1 MFGLIGRLTLSTT
14 CSRLATKSRP
24 LFTTNYTCAK
34 SFSNTNHF
42 NPNAAIRASL
52 FCRPAFL
59 NIIKSPQVFR
69 GSGTIAVRLASDT
82 KIAQKAIGFWLMG
95 CGAMVFV
102 AVVLGG
108 VTRLT
113 ESGLSMVTW
122 KLLGE
127 RMPTTEEEWMAEF
140 KKYQEYPE
148 FKIKNR
154 EITLSEFKRIW
165 HMEYG
170 HRMWG
175 RAIGVFFLIPATF
188 FWARGWLKPAMKKRL
203 LVFGGLIGAQ
213 GLMGWYMVKS
223 GLEDRFNDVNDVPRV
238 SQYRLAAH
246 LGLALFLYASFLYSA
261 LHHLLPAETMEF
273 WSFGQKLAKRQV
285 RQFRRLTYACKGMIF
300 LTALSGA
307 FVAGLDAG
315 LVYNSFP
322 KMGDDWIPSD
332 VLALSPPLSNFTEN
346 PTTVQLDHRI
356 LGTATLALVTAV
368 WFVSRRRQLPKRAHL
383 AANVL
388 CAMAWLQVGL
398 GITTLLTYV
407 PISMAA
413 CHQSGS
419 LLLLSS
425 AMWLAHE
432 LKRVPK

>member
-1 MFGLIGRLTLSTT
+1 MFALIGRLSLSTT
-14 CSRLATKSRP
+14 CNRLAMKSRP
-24 LFTTNYTCAK
+24 LITTNYTCIK
-34 SFSNTNHF
+34 WFSNTN
-42 NPNAAIRASL
+42 NIRNSFLKPSPFYRPSL
-52 FCRPAFL
+52 L
-59 NIIKSPQVFR
+59 NIIKNPGVFR
-69 GSGTIAVRLASDT
+69 GSGTVAVRLASDVPKT
-82 KIAQKAIGFWLMG
+82 GQKAVGIWLMG
-95 CGAMVFV
+95 CGAMVFI

-122 KLLGE
+122 KLFGE
-127 RMPTTEEEWMAEF
+127 RMPRTEEEWLTEF

-148 FKIKNR
+148 FKFKNK

-175 RAIGVFFLIPATF
+175 RAIGAFFLIPATF

-203 LVFGGLIGAQ
+203 LIFGGLIGAQ

-223 GLEDRFNDVNDVPRV
+223 GLEDRFQEPNDVPRV

-246 LGLALFLYASFLYSA
+246 LGLAFFLYASFLYSA
-261 LHHLLPAETMEF
+261 LHHLLPPETIEY
-273 WSFGQKLAKRQV
+273 GQKVAKQNA
-285 RQFRRLTYACKGMIF
+285 RQFRKLTYACKGMIF
-300 LTALSGA
+300 WTALSGA

-322 KMGDDWIPSD
+322 KMGDNWIPND
-332 VLALSPPLSNFTEN
+332 VLSLSPKISNFTEN

-368 WFVSRRRQLPKRAHL
+368 WLTSRKRQLPRRAYL
-383 AANVL
+383 AANAL

-407 PISMAA
+407 PVSMAA

-419 LLLLSS
+419 LLLLST

-432 LKRVPK
+432 LKRIPK